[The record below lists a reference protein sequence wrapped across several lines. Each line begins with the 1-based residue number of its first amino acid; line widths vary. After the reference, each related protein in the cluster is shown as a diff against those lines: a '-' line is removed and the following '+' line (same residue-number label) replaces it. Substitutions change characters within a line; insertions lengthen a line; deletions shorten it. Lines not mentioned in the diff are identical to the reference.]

1 MRTSKAIDKKRVA
14 QAFLR
19 GKDTYD
25 SQARIQRQVSSRLLE
40 KLHAYRRISY
50 GRVLEIGCCT
60 GMLTEMLLRFFPV
73 EKLYVNDLVPDF
85 HQDVVNRLDGMGGFE
100 LIPLYGD
107 VETLELP
114 DSLDL
119 VISSATFQWLADLGR
134 FFARV
139 AASLTE
145 SGYLAFS
152 IFGPGTLSEFRQITG
167 IGLEYTAVGAILE
180 LLETHFQIEEEETRK
195 DQLYFAT
202 PRDVLRHMQATGV
215 GGVRRHRW
223 TPGTLR
229 DFEERYLE
237 EFGTASG
244 VPVSYFSS
252 YIVASRKT

>member
-1 MRTSKAIDKKRVA
+1 MIKAIDKEKVA

-25 SQARIQRQVSSRLLE
+25 SHARIQRLVSARLVE
-40 KLHAYRRISY
+40 KLHVYRQMSF

-73 EKLYVNDLVPDF
+73 NRLYLNDLVPDF
-85 HQDVVNRLDGMGGFE
+85 YTDVVNRLGDHGGVE
-100 LIPLYGD
+100 LSPLFGD
-107 VETLELP
+107 IETLDLP
-114 DSLDL
+114 HSLDL
-119 VISSATFQWLADLGR
+119 VISSATFQWLADLER
-134 FFARV
+134 FFAKV
-139 AASLTE
+139 AASLSE

-152 IFGPGTLSEFRQITG
+152 IFGPGTLSEFKQVSG

-180 LLETHFQIEEEETRK
+180 LLEVHFQIEEEETHK
-195 DQLYFAT
+195 DQLYFVT

-223 TPGTLR
+223 TPGALR
-229 DFEERYLE
+229 DFENRYLE
-237 EFGTASG
+237 QFGTASG

-252 YIVASRKT
+252 CIIASRKK